1 MIDNYITTIILFIF
15 GFGSGISVGTA
26 SGTSGSFLIPCLT
39 IFIGHSI
46 HQAIGTS
53 LLVDCIIGGVAGLIF
68 LKNGHVD
75 MRSGFLLAAA
85 GVIGAIL
92 GSRFTSSAS
101 PLGLNIFI
109 GLFLIFIGVNFIMNG
124 AQRNVDFVEERIN
137 LKLFKDNKTFS
148 FIICGFIIGLA
159 SGFSGMGGGG
169 IVALFLIFV
178 LGYDIHTAIGTSL
191 VMMFFIAG
199 SGAVGHFL
207 NNEVIVSAALIAGFG
222 AIIGAISGSVVASKV
237 DENKLGRLIGVI
249 FIVLG
254 IAIFLNMLL

>member
-15 GFGSGISVGTA
+15 GFGSGISVGIA

-46 HQAIGTS
+46 HRAIGTS

-75 MRSGFLLAAA
+75 MRSGFLLAVA

-101 PLGLNIFI
+101 PLGLSIFI

-124 AQRNVDFVEERIN
+124 IQRNVDFVEERIN
-137 LKLFKDNKTFS
+137 FKLFKDNKILS
-148 FIICGFIIGLA
+148 FIICGFIIGLV
-159 SGFSGMGGGG
+159 SGFSGVWICGC
-169 IVALFLIFV
+169 
-178 LGYDIHTAIGTSL
+178 
-191 VMMFFIAG
+191 
-199 SGAVGHFL
+199 
-207 NNEVIVSAALIAGFG
+207 
-222 AIIGAISGSVVASKV
+222 
-237 DENKLGRLIGVI
+237 
-249 FIVLG
+249 
-254 IAIFLNMLL
+254 

>member
-15 GFGSGISVGTA
+15 GFGSGISVGIA

-46 HQAIGTS
+46 HRAIGTS

-68 LKNGHVD
+68 LKNGHVN
-75 MRSGFLLAAA
+75 MRSGFLLAVA

-101 PLGLNIFI
+101 PLGLSIFI

-124 AQRNVDFVEERIN
+124 VQRNVDFVEERIN
-137 LKLFKDNKTFS
+137 FKLFKDNKTLS

-159 SGFSGMGGGG
+159 SGFSGVGGGG
-169 IVALFLIFV
+169 MVALFLIFI

-191 VMMFFIAG
+191 IMMFFIAG

-207 NNEVIVSAALIAGFG
+207 NNEVIVDAALIAGFG
-222 AIIGAISGSVVASKV
+222 AIIGAVSGSVVANKV

-254 IAIFLNMLL
+254 IALFLNMLL

>member
-15 GFGSGISVGTA
+15 GFGSGISVGIA

-46 HQAIGTS
+46 HRAIGTS

-75 MRSGFLLAAA
+75 MRSGFLLAVA

-101 PLGLNIFI
+101 PLGLSIFI

-124 AQRNVDFVEERIN
+124 IQRNVDFVEERIN
-137 LKLFKDNKTFS
+137 FKLFKDNKILS
-148 FIICGFIIGLA
+148 FIICGFIIGLV
-159 SGFSGMGGGG
+159 SGFSGVGGGG
-169 IVALFLIFV
+169 MVALFLIFI

-191 VMMFFIAG
+191 IMMFFIAG

-207 NNEVIVSAALIAGFG
+207 NNEVIVSDALIAGFG
-222 AIIGAISGSVVASKV
+222 AIIGAVSGSVVASKV

>member
-1 MIDNYITTIILFIF
+1 MIDNYITTILLFIF
-15 GFGSGISVGTA
+15 GFGSGISVGIA

-46 HQAIGTS
+46 HRAIGTS

-68 LKNGHVD
+68 FKNGHVD
-75 MRSGFLLAAA
+75 MRSGFLLVVA

-92 GSRFTSSAS
+92 GSRFTSGAS
-101 PLGLNIFI
+101 PLGLSIFI
-109 GLFLIFIGVNFIMNG
+109 GLLLIFIGVNFIMNG
-124 AQRNVDFVEERIN
+124 VQRNVDFVEERIN
-137 LKLFKDNKTFS
+137 LNFFKDNKTLS

-159 SGFSGMGGGG
+159 SGFSGVGGGG
-169 IVALFLIFV
+169 MVALFLIFI

-191 VMMFFIAG
+191 IMMFFIAG

-207 NNEVIVSAALIAGFG
+207 NNEVIISAALIAGFG
-222 AIIGAISGSVVASKV
+222 AIIGAVSGSVVANKV

-254 IAIFLNMLL
+254 IALFLNMLL